1 MLPDYPKVKRH
12 VDTAII
18 RFIAMAVNEAEP
30 ILALITRTRQH
41 EGESGLIARAD
52 ETSDAVEYKRMSVPL
67 EVPREEMRSTTL
79 ERVLE
84 RALGIASRMAAHQ
97 ARAMF
102 EKIAESTDRIGNK
115 VDARSDAKAAWL
127 EMEAK
132 AFTDF
137 DPETLEPKNQVLV
150 IQPSQRELWRQRSA
164 EWEKDPAFVQARE
177 RVRKQKLEEWRARE
191 NSRRLVD

>member
-12 VDTAII
+12 VETAIF
-18 RFIAMAVNEAEP
+18 RFIEAAVNESEP
-30 ILALITRTRQH
+30 ILALVTRTRQH

-52 ETSDAVEYKRMSVPL
+52 ETRDTVEYKKTSVPV
-67 EVPREEMRSTTL
+67 EVSREEMRSTTL

-84 RALGIASRMAAHQ
+84 HALGIAREMAAHQ
-97 ARAMF
+97 AKTMF
-102 EKIAESTDRIGNK
+102 EKLAEVTEQTGNS
-115 VDARSDAKAAWL
+115 VDARGDAKAAWL

-132 AFTDF
+132 VLTDF

-150 IQPSQRELWRQRSA
+150 IHPSQVGVWKQRTA
-164 EWEKDPAFVQARE
+164 EWENDPAFVEARE